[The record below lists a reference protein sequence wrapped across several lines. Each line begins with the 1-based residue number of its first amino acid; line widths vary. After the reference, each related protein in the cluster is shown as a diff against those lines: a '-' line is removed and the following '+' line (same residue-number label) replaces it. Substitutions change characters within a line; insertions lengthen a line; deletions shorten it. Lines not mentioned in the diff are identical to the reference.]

1 MLTSSTTSTESTLD
15 DRAGPWIAFARI
27 FVGLLLLYELTF
39 GGWWKLG
46 WFTTGPNPEWLAWS
60 GDSLVPTIGPEVSSV
75 AQQAIDEGTFGWF
88 AVILETLVLPHAEL
102 WTVLA
107 LVAQVATAVGL
118 ILGLW
123 TRPAALLGVLYFLP
137 VFHFGMIRTSPL
149 FAAPIAFAFVAN
161 AGRYYGLDAVLW
173 NRADT
178 LGQLTRTVNAPLAIR
193 RSWYPALAAAV
204 AVVATYYLLS
214 IPETVDTRV
223 HLTSLELTVFAG
235 LVAGGLSYVYRGA
248 NPTSV
253 AADALRVFVG
263 YRFLQEIVVRSEPGA
278 NALPGWASA
287 DAQAEVFEG
296 IAETHVA
303 PMSTFIELAVLPAM
317 SAWVLAFAAVQ
328 TAVGIALLVGYR
340 TRAAGTVAVGYLT
353 LVTALG
359 LVRLAPLVFA
369 SAIVAATLAGR
380 HASLDAVA
388 AREVRTPAIPSGI
401 SLPVSIVGVA
411 LLAGA
416 AVIGI
421 DPEAGYGEVAGPVA
435 LVMLAFGLFALA
447 LVSRSQAALGSDAS
461 ASARISGG
469 D

>member
-1 MLTSSTTSTESTLD
+1 MPNIRNTETESLLD
-15 DRAGPWIAFARI
+15 DRAEPWIAFARI
-27 FVGLLLLYELTF
+27 FAGFLLLYELTL

-46 WFTTGPNPEWLAWS
+46 WITTGPNPEWVGADA
-60 GDSLVPTIGPEVSSV
+60 GAEVYGVSE
-75 AQQAIDEGTFGWF
+75 QAIEEGTFGWF
-88 AVILETLVLPHAEL
+88 AALLEAVVLPAPEL

-107 LVAQVATAVGL
+107 LAAQIATAVGL

-123 TRPAALLGVLYFLP
+123 TRPAALLGIVYFLP
-137 VFHFGMIRTSPL
+137 VFHLGMIRTSPL
-149 FAAPIAFAFVAN
+149 FTVPIAFAFVAN

-173 NRADT
+173 NRSDV
-178 LGQLTRTVNAPLAIR
+178 LGRLTRAVNASLPIR
-193 RSWYPALAAAV
+193 RAWYPPLAAAV
-204 AVVATYYLLS
+204 AVVGAYYLLS

-248 NPTSV
+248 NPMAV
-253 AADALRVFVG
+253 AADVLRVFVG

-296 IAETHVA
+296 IAASHVA
-303 PMSTFIELAVLPAM
+303 PVSAFIELAVLPAM

-328 TAVGIALLVGYR
+328 TVIGIALLVGYR
-340 TRAAGTVAVGYLT
+340 TRVAGVAAVGYLT
-353 LVTALG
+353 LLTALG

-388 AREVRTPAIPSGI
+388 GRVSRPPAIPARG
-401 SLPVSIVGVA
+401 SLPAATVA
-411 LLAGA
+411 VAFLGGA
-416 AVIGI
+416 AAIGI
-421 DPEAGYGEVAGPVA
+421 DPEVGYGEVAGPVA
-435 LVMLAFGLFALA
+435 LVMFAFGLLAFAF
-447 LVSRSQAALGSDAS
+447 VSRPSAAFASDVS
-461 ASARISGG
+461 PTDRIPG
-469 D
+469 DD